1 VRVFYGWWIV
11 AAGFVLQGLSGG
23 LLLNAFG
30 AYFVHLQQEFGW
42 SRTAIS
48 AAPSMGRF
56 EAGIIGPAQGWL
68 IQRLGGRAVIRI
80 GILVFGGGFI
90 ALSFCQDLT
99 QFYAAYLV
107 LSLGA
112 GLGGFLTVNIILAN
126 WFERK
131 RASAIGIS
139 ALGQSVAGV
148 ATPLVALVLNGFGW
162 RATAFASG
170 ILILLLGLPAAQV
183 FRQAPEPYGLA
194 PDGVPPRDRERRAA
208 RGLAASPTYTGVTGL
223 TARQALATS
232 AFWLL
237 TLGHSAALASV
248 TAVLVHLI
256 PYLVQ
261 FMGLSLEVASSV
273 VPLIT
278 ALSIVGQLG
287 GGILGD
293 RLDKRLFAAACM
305 AGHTLAMLGLVVVGD
320 AALVFLCAGLHGLA
334 WGARGPLMMSVRADY
349 FGRRAFATI
358 EGFAAIVTMLGL
370 VVGPMVVGFLA
381 DTLGDYRPGFLCLA
395 GVTGAGIFFFW
406 LAPRPRIPRPSD
418 TESQP
423 VP

>member
-1 VRVFYGWWIV
+1 
-11 AAGFVLQGLSGG
+11 

-30 AYFVHLQQEFGW
+30 AYFVHLQHEFGW
-42 SRTAIS
+42 SRTAIA

-56 EAGIIGPAQGWL
+56 EAGIMGPAQGWL
-68 IQRLGGRAVIRI
+68 IQRLGGRAVLRI
-80 GILVFGGGFI
+80 GILIFGGGFI
-90 ALSFCQDLT
+90 ALGFCQDLT
-99 QFYAAYLV
+99 QFYLAYLV
-107 LSLGA
+107 LSRGA
-112 GLGGFLTVNIILAN
+112 GLGGFLTVNIVLAN

-131 RASAIGIS
+131 RASAISIS

-148 ATPLVALVLNGFGW
+148 ATPLIALILNGYGW
-162 RATAFASG
+162 RATAIASG
-170 ILILLLGLPAAQV
+170 VIILLLGLPAAHV

-194 PDGVPPRDRERRAA
+194 PDGVPPRDHERRVSQRSGAS
-208 RGLAASPTYTGVTGL
+208 LAYTGSAGL
-223 TARQALATS
+223 TARQALATR

-237 TLGHSAALASV
+237 TLGHSAALAAV

-273 VPLIT
+273 IPLIT

-305 AGHTLAMLGLVVVGD
+305 GLHTLAMLGLVM
-320 AALVFLCAGLHGLA
+320 APNPALVFVFAGLHGLA
-334 WGARGPLMMSVRADY
+334 WGARGPLMMSIRADY

-358 EGFAAIVTMLGL
+358 EGFAAMVTMLGL
-370 VVGPMVVGFLA
+370 VLGPIVVGFLA
-381 DTLGDYRPGFLCLA
+381 DTLGDYRPGFLFLA
-395 GVTGAGIFFFW
+395 AVTGAGILFFW
-406 LAPRPRIPRPSD
+406 LAPRPR
-418 TESQP
+418 